1 MQQSVIYQEWR
12 EEFLQEG
19 RQEGEQTGALKGEQ
33 SLILRLLTR
42 RIGDISPEVQSQVQS
57 LSLEQLE
64 ALGEAL
70 LDFLEPDDL
79 LSWLRT
85 LGA

>member
-1 MQQSVIYQEWR
+1 MQQSVIYQEWK

-19 RQEGEQTGALKGEQ
+19 EQTGILKGER
-33 SLILRLLTR
+33 SLIFRLLDR
-42 RIGDISPEVQSQVQS
+42 RIGDVSSELRSQIQA

-70 LDFLEPDDL
+70 LDFTSLADL
-79 LSWLRT
+79 QEWLSQN
-85 LGA
+85 G